1 MGFDAA
7 CLWHHSGVIRNLG
20 QDATVFCLKGKTF
33 SSATLWLEGS
43 RLWKQCV
50 SSWDRHHFRSAATKY
65 GTKTLRVGR
74 KVRRVALIFV
84 LAPISSRGLRP
95 DLSRWVSRIS
105 GVRLQKGLTFW
116 KVVEDGYE
124 IFARRLVMF
133 FSASN
138 YCGEFD
144 NAGAMM
150 GVDEMQLC
158 SFQVRFSHV
167 LIGVDIETGLEKIS
181 MHTARRNWVGL
192 GAVTQV
198 NEEG

>member
-1 MGFDAA
+1 
-7 CLWHHSGVIRNLG
+7 
-20 QDATVFCLKGKTF
+20 
-33 SSATLWLEGS
+33 
-43 RLWKQCV
+43 
-50 SSWDRHHFRSAATKY
+50 
-65 GTKTLRVGR
+65 
-74 KVRRVALIFV
+74 
-84 LAPISSRGLRP
+84 
-95 DLSRWVSRIS
+95 
-105 GVRLQKGLTFW
+105 
-116 KVVEDGYE
+116 
-124 IFARRLVMF
+124 MF